1 MTPSAQVP
9 IGGSAPRVSG
19 PEVAAT
25 RELPAD
31 HLERVYA
38 GCLGK
43 VLGVY
48 LGRPVEMW
56 SHERIVAELG
66 EVDYF
71 VADRLGVPLV
81 VTDDD
86 ITGTFTFVRA
96 LTEHGVGRDVTA
108 AQIGQTWLDH
118 IVEGRTILWWSGVGN
133 STEHTAYV
141 RLRNGV
147 PAPRSGSA
155 ELNGKVVSEQIG
167 AQIFIDGWALV
178 SPGDPAGAARLAGR
192 AASVSHDGEAVSSAQ
207 LLAAMEA
214 QAFVESDIDV
224 LLDSGLSFVPADS
237 VVATLVADLRRWH
250 TTEPDWRVARRQ
262 LELAYGNHVWGGNCH
277 TIPNLGVIIL
287 ALLWGG
293 GDWDRSMSIVT
304 TCGWDTDCNAGN
316 LGCLL
321 GIRNGLDAFTARDW
335 RGPVADR
342 MYLPTADGGR
352 AITDIATEAVRLA
365 DVGRALDGLP
375 PLVLRDG
382 ARFHFQLPGSVQGFT
397 VPAGHGTAVNVEAAT
412 PGGSRCLRITAA
424 GPSRLVATTAT
435 FIPPEA
441 RHMREYELLASPT
454 LYPGQRVRAAI
465 AACPTNTGTVGVR
478 LVVTRYGTDDL
489 LVEIPGP
496 TADLEPGQEVQL
508 AWTLP
513 GTGGQPI
520 TTVGLAV
527 SGPFRS
533 PAGASA
539 AAPATGGAPVLAARA
554 GAGGPGRAVH
564 LHWLTWDGTPQLVLG
579 RPPDGGSMWHR
590 AWVDAVD
597 DFGPDWP
604 ESFRPVQNEGRGL
617 VLHGTREWGDLV
629 MAADL
634 TPHLASAVGI
644 AVHVQGLHRYHALL
658 LGADGVARLIRCL
671 DGDHVLAS
679 APLGWELGRTHQC
692 SLEVVGT
699 RLRATV
705 DGGGLFDVEDP
716 DSRLTSGAVGLVV
729 DDGRVGCRTV
739 TVGPAPHR

>member
-1 MTPSAQVP
+1 MTTSAQGP
-9 IGGSAPRVSG
+9 TGGSAPRVSG
-19 PEVAAT
+19 PQ
-25 RELPAD
+25 LPAD

-56 SHERIVAELG
+56 SYERIVAELG
-66 EVDYF
+66 EVEYY

-86 ITGTFTFVRA
+86 ITGTFTFIRA
-96 LTEHGVGRDVTA
+96 LADNGLTRDVTA
-108 AQIGQTWLDH
+108 AQIGQTWLDF

-133 STEHTAYV
+133 STEHTAYL
-141 RLRNGV
+141 RLRNGIQ
-147 PAPRSGSA
+147 APRSGSA

-167 AQIFIDGWALV
+167 AQIFIDGWAMV
-178 SPGDPAGAARLAGR
+178 STGDPAGAAELAGR

-224 LLDSGLSFVPADS
+224 LLDTGLSVVPADS
-237 VVATLVADLRRWH
+237 VVAALVADLRRWH
-250 TTEPDWRVARRQ
+250 AAEPDWRVARRQ
-262 LELAYGNHVWGGNCH
+262 LEQAYGNQVWGGNCH

-321 GIRNGLDAFTARDW
+321 GIRNGLDAFTSKDW

-352 AITDIATEAVRLA
+352 AVTDIATEAVRLA
-365 DVGRALDGLP
+365 DVGRALHGLP
-375 PLVLRDG
+375 PLVLQDG

-397 VPAGHGTAVNVEAAT
+397 VSPGQGTAVNVEAAT

-424 GPSRLVATTAT
+424 GPSRAVATTAT

-441 RHMREYELLASPT
+441 RHMRQYELLASPT
-454 LYPGQRVRAAI
+454 LYPGQRVRAAV
-465 AACPTNTGTVGVR
+465 AACPTNTGPVGVR
-478 LVVTRYGTDDL
+478 IVVTRYGADDL
-489 LVEIPGP
+489 LVEMPGP
-496 TADLEPGQEVQL
+496 TADLEPGQDVEL

-527 SGPFRS
+527 TGPFGS
-533 PAGASA
+533 PA
-539 AAPATGGAPVLAARA
+539 AAPGA
-554 GAGGPGRAVH
+554 GAAGPGRAVD
-564 LHWLTWDGTPQLVLG
+564 LHWLSWDGSPQLSLG
-579 RPPDGGSMWHR
+579 RPADGGSMWHR

-604 ESFRPVQNEGRGL
+604 ESFRPVQNEGRGM
-617 VLHGTREWGDLV
+617 VMHGTREWGDLV
-629 MAADL
+629 VAADL

-671 DGDHVLAS
+671 DGEHVLAS
-679 APLGWELGRTHQC
+679 APHEWELGRTHQC
-692 SLEVVGT
+692 SLEVVGS
-699 RLRATV
+699 RLRAVV
-705 DGGGLFDVEDP
+705 DGDELFDVEDP
-716 DSRLTSGAVGLVV
+716 DSRLTSGAIGLVV
-729 DDGRVGCRTV
+729 ADGRVGCRTV
-739 TVGPAPHR
+739 MVGPAPHR